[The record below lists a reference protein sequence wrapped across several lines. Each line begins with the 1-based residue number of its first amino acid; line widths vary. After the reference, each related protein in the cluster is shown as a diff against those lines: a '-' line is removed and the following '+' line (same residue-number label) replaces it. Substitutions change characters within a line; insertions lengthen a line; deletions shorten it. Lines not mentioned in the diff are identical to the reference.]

1 MLKDDIQLIEYA
13 LGILDSNTAKSTE
26 DELGAAP
33 EAQQALAELE
43 AVLSDLALAESPM
56 PPSGDLRARLLAAL
70 EPDTRFEGFI
80 DRLSRLFDL
89 PASHIRELLVS
100 LDKLQESTWVESG
113 MEGILFRHLDG
124 GPRVAAADCGFV
136 RVEPGCSYPAHRHLG
151 EEWKLILTGEAQE
164 DSGKIWVPGDLVY
177 KSAGST
183 HAFRLI
189 GDEAL
194 IFAVVLHEG
203 FALLDGTR

>member
-1 MLKDDIQLIEYA
+1 MLKDDTQLIEYA
-13 LGILDSNTAKSTE
+13 LGILDSDDAKSTE
-26 DELGAAP
+26 DQLGAAP
-33 EAQQALAELE
+33 EAQQALAEIE
-43 AVLSDLALAESPM
+43 AILSDLALAESPM
-56 PPSGDLRARLLAAL
+56 PHRGDLRNRLLAAL
-70 EPDTRFEGFI
+70 EPGTRFEGFI
-80 DRLSRLFDL
+80 DRLTRLFDL
-89 PASHIRELLVS
+89 PAGRIRELLAS
-100 LDKLQESTWVESG
+100 LDKIPKSRWVASG

-136 RVEPGCSYPAHRHLG
+136 RVEPGCKYPAHRHLG
-151 EEWKLILTGEAQE
+151 EEWKLILAGEAQE

-177 KSAGST
+177 KAAGST

-203 FALLDGTR
+203 FALIDG